1 MALFDHT
8 KVFHITV
15 GGITADRREFTG
27 MHTLEKFGVTGSTV
41 EALAKTPPIDGNTDD
56 RERILRG
63 TSTQL
68 PVLYGV
74 LGTKNDFTG
83 DFFIASHIL
92 RDEELRQALIGT
104 APTSLGQLA
113 SMHIVAKGVLRGQ
126 TVIPLA
132 EFYKLDGSN
141 ESPRLILS
149 DQAQAIGLTKA
160 DEIGAICQD
169 SARTILNH
177 GQKLSAVMQSAAA
190 YYMSL
195 RQFNEAANQRLG

>member
-1 MALFDHT
+1 MALFDNT
-8 KVFHITV
+8 KLFHITV
-15 GGITADRREFTG
+15 GGVTADRRQFAAVY
-27 MHTLEKFGVTGSTV
+27 TLEKFGVTGSTV
-41 EALAKTPPIDGNTDD
+41 EALAKTDLEEGDTND

-74 LGTKNDFTG
+74 LDGNNNFT
-83 DFFIASHIL
+83 DNFFIASHIL
-92 RDEELRQALIGT
+92 QGPELEQALIGT
-104 APTSLGQLA
+104 PPTSLGQLA

-160 DEIGAICQD
+160 TEIEAICQD
-169 SARTILNH
+169 SARTILNQ
-177 GQKLSAVMQSAAA
+177 GQKLSVVMQSAAA

-195 RQFNEAANQRLG
+195 RQFNDAAKQRRG